1 VDNIAD
7 TVMGAS
13 DVIRRRVLHVVY
25 ASTSGHTEYV
35 VDVLVDYLTSS
46 APGWEIQR
54 AMAERTGPQDLLRG
68 DVLLLASSTWDA
80 GGVEGQLNPHM
91 SVLLQEEAK
100 SLDLGL
106 KPCAC
111 IALGDDRYLYVAR
124 AADHLER
131 YVRTHHGR
139 PILPTLKIINEPYG
153 QTDTVR
159 LWAKRLLAESNQVA
173 RA

>member
-1 VDNIAD
+1 MAVGAYARQCGGRPKQTSDWWSGLVDNIAD

-80 GGVEGQLNPHM
+80 GVSRG
-91 SVLLQEEAK
+91 S
-100 SLDLGL
+100 
-106 KPCAC
+106 
-111 IALGDDRYLYVAR
+111 
-124 AADHLER
+124 
-131 YVRTHHGR
+131 
-139 PILPTLKIINEPYG
+139 
-153 QTDTVR
+153 
-159 LWAKRLLAESNQVA
+159 
-173 RA
+173 